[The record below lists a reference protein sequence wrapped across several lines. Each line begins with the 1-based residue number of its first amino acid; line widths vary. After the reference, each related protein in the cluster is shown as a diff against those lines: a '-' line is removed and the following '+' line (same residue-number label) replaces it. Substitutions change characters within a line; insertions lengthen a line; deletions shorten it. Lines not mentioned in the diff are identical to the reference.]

1 MSTTAPA
8 PFRLAFRA
16 EGEFVNVY
24 YAAIDTMEG
33 AMFLSSMRR
42 SMLDATPGAFVKWQ
56 ELMRE
61 ILSVACVDAMGAA
74 PVSFDSRVAP
84 EHERSGR
91 G

>member
-1 MSTTAPA
+1 MSTESA

-24 YAAIDTMEG
+24 YAAVDTMDG

-42 SMLDATPGAFVKWQ
+42 SMLDKTPGAFAKWQ
-56 ELMRE
+56 ELMRD
-61 ILSVACVDAMGAA
+61 ILKTACIDALGVAPA
-74 PVSFDSRVAP
+74 SFETRPGP
-84 EHERSGR
+84 EHERAGR